1 MLPMNVGEVSAEHIS
16 ALVNERT
23 AERRTLEYKERLPGG
38 SDEDKR
44 EFLADVCSFANLV
57 GGDIIYGIR
66 DERDGEGK
74 PTGAPESVVGLA
86 GLNLS
91 AERERLESIIRNGI
105 QPRILNVQTA
115 EIQVEEHGAVL
126 LLRIARSWIKPHMV
140 TFRGTSRFYS
150 RHSTGKYQLDVQEI
164 GQAFAEQRSL
174 GERMLEWRTERL
186 ARVLGDEGPVNIEGP
201 SRFLLHFV
209 PASAL
214 AGQRSAGLWPVPNTV
229 RNLLRPSSYSGAVW
243 RYNIDGFLVATFNE
257 AVRKYSSYVQ
267 LFRDGRLEYG
277 DGDLLN
283 TGKRY
288 GAGREWAIPS
298 GSFEEKLIDTFGNA
312 LLVINRIGIEGP
324 VYFSAALTGVKG
336 MRLSLSNPYGI
347 GVQHTFDRDVIQT
360 PEVEIG
366 RMEPRPYRDSL
377 LPVVDSIWQANGYE
391 GTQTPQNWG
400 LDANRKPLLGK

>member
-1 MLPMNVGEVSAEHIS
+1 LLPVNIGEVAAEDVAS
-16 ALVNERT
+16 LVNEKVT
-23 AERRTLEYKERLPGG
+23 ERRTLEYKEKLLGG
-38 SDEDKR
+38 SDLDKK
-44 EFLADVCSFANLV
+44 EFLADVCSFANLI
-57 GGDIIYGIR
+57 GGDILYGIR
-66 DERDGEGK
+66 DERDGDGK
-74 PTGAPESVVGLA
+74 PTGIPESVVGLA

-105 QPRILNVQTA
+105 QPRIPNVQSA
-115 EIQVEEHGAVL
+115 ELQMEEHGPVL

-140 TFRGTSRFYS
+140 TFKGTSRFYS

-174 GERMLEWRTERL
+174 GERMREWRMERI
-186 ARVLGDEGPVNIEGP
+186 AKIIGEEGPVILEGP

-214 AGQRSAGLWPVPNTV
+214 AGQRSTGLWPVPNTV
-229 RNLLRPSSYSGAVW
+229 RNLLRPSSYSESIW
-243 RYNIDGFLVATFNE
+243 RYKIDGFLVASFNE
-257 AVRKYSSYVQ
+257 AVRKYSAYVQ

-288 GAGREWAIPS
+288 GTGREQDIPS
-298 GSFEEKLIDTFGNA
+298 GSFEEKLINTFGNA
-312 LLVINRIGIEGP
+312 LLVINRVSIEGP
-324 VYFSAALTGVKG
+324 IYFSAALTGVKG

-360 PEVEIG
+360 PEVEID
-366 RMEPRPYRDSL
+366 RMEPKPYRDSL

-391 GTQTPQNWG
+391 GTQSHWNWG

>member
-1 MLPMNVGEVSAEHIS
+1 MLPASIDEVAPQHIS
-16 ALVNERT
+16 ALVTEKVS
-23 AERRTLEYKERLPGG
+23 ERRTLEYKEKLPGG
-38 SDEDKR
+38 GDEEKK
-44 EFLADVCSFANLV
+44 EFLGDVCSFANLI

-66 DERDGEGK
+66 DQRDNDGK
-74 PTGAPESVVGLA
+74 ATGMPDAIVGLA

-91 AERERLESIIRNGI
+91 AERERLESIIRSGI
-105 QPRILNVQTA
+105 APRIPNIQTA
-115 EIQVEEHGAVL
+115 ELQIGGHDPVL
-126 LLRIARSWIKPHMV
+126 MLRIARSWIKPHMV
-140 TFRGTSRFYS
+140 TFKGTSRFYS

-174 GERMLEWRTERL
+174 GERMREWRMERI
-186 ARVLGDEGPVNIEGP
+186 AKIIGEEGPVILEGP

-229 RNLLRPSSYSGAVW
+229 RNLLRPSSYSGSIW
-243 RYNIDGFLVATFNE
+243 RYNIDGFLVASFNE
-257 AVRKYSSYVQ
+257 AVRSHSAYVQ

-283 TGKRY
+283 AGKRY
-288 GAGREWAIPS
+288 GAGREWEIPS
-298 GSFEEKLIDTFGNA
+298 GSFEEKLISTFGNA

-324 VYFSAALTGVKG
+324 IYFSAALTGVKN
-336 MRLSLSNPYGI
+336 MRFAISNPYGI
-347 GVQHTFDRDVIQT
+347 GINHTFDRDVIQT
-360 PEVEIG
+360 PEIEID
-366 RMEPRPYRDSL
+366 RMEPKPYRDSL

-391 GTQTPQNWG
+391 GTQSPWNWG